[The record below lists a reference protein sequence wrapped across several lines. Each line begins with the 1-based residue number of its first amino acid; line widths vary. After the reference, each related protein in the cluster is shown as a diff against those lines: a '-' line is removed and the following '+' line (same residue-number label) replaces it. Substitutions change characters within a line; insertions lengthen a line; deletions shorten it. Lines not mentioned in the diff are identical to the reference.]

1 MPAGLAEK
9 QAPTTASAANG
20 TGAASAAL
28 KKEVAALRKR
38 EGELVARVAAL
49 EAEVGVGTG
58 ARTELEGAKTE
69 LEAQLKA
76 RSGGSGGQ
84 GLWGG
89 GAYIPCCCSMNHQD
103 GDGVRLAG
111 ASSARA

>member
-9 QAPTTASAANG
+9 QAPTPASATNG

-58 ARTELEGAKTE
+58 ARTELEGAKVE

-76 RSGGSGGQ
+76 RFGPPPRGAGVMGGSVYP
-84 GLWGG
+84 LLLL
-89 GAYIPCCCSMNHQD
+89 D
-103 GDGVRLAG
+103 
-111 ASSARA
+111 